1 MTPLKVLLVDDHV
14 LMRAGL
20 SALLEGESALQ
31 VVGEA
36 GDGPTALRL
45 CAELRPDVVL
55 MDLRL
60 KDEMDGVATMEAMLE
75 AMPGVSVVILTSY
88 GTRPDVL
95 RAMAAGARGYV
106 LKAGPPEDLFR
117 AIRTAAGGG
126 IGLAPEAAEF
136 LVSEVAAPR
145 PTLSGREVEVVAHL
159 ARGLSNREISRAL
172 VLSEA
177 TVKTHLVR
185 IYRKLDADNRTTAI
199 VEAARRGLI
208 DL

>member
-1 MTPLKVLLVDDHV
+1 MLLVDDHV